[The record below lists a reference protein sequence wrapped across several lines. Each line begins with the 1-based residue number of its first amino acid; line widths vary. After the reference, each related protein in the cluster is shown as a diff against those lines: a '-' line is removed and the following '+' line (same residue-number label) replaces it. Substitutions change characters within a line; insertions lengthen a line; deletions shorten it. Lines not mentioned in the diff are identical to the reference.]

1 MKPSDAVLLTIIIIL
16 VVLFASSRSHHKKH
30 FGATDAF
37 CQGQLASDPASDQ
50 SLGPAERRQNACVSC
65 Q

>member
-16 VVLFASSRSHHKKH
+16 VVIFASSRSHHKKH
-30 FGATDAF
+30 GAADAF

-50 SLGPAERRQNACVSC
+50 ALGPAERRQNACVSC

>member
-16 VVLFASSRSHHKKH
+16 VVIFASSRSHHKRH
-30 FGATDAF
+30 FGAADAF
-37 CQGQLASDPASDQ
+37 CQEQLASDQA
-50 SLGPAERRQNACVSC
+50 LGPAERRQNTCVAC

>member
-16 VVLFASSRSHHKKH
+16 VVIFASSRSHHKKH
-30 FGATDAF
+30 GAADAF
-37 CQGQLASDPASDQ
+37 CQGQLASDPA
-50 SLGPAERRQNACVSC
+50 LGQAERRQNACVSC

>member
-37 CQGQLASDPASDQ
+37 CQGQLASDPA
-50 SLGPAERRQNACVSC
+50 LGPAERRQNACVSC